1 MPVYLIRCDKC
12 DHQFKSLVLAN
23 TQEPKEWV
31 CSQCGSHGAKPAH
44 VYDDLHPLENDHGAG
59 CPCCGGISGNID
71 GNK

>member
-31 CSQCGSHGAKPAH
+31 CSQCGSHDAKPAH
-44 VYDDLHPLENDHGAG
+44 VYDDLHPLENE
-59 CPCCGGISGNID
+59 PWRRLSVLRRY
-71 GNK
+71 K